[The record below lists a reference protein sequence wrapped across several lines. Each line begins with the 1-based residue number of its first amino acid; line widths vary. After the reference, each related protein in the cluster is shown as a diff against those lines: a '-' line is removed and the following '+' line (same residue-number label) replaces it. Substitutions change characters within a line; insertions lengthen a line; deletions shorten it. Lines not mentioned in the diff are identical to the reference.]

1 MSAMTQALSLYR
13 RGVVATEQNHEGGR
27 KPDRRRHAK
36 NIPGEFDELEALGQ
50 EGLLGGVAHGG
61 SLESRLGDPK
71 QLPRVTQLQLRQERL
86 VLVRQHVLRLHPHII
101 L

>member
-1 MSAMTQALSLYR
+1 MK
-13 RGVVATEQNHEGGR
+13 EGRSQTGADML
-27 KPDRRRHAK
+27 KYL
-36 NIPGEFDELEALGQ
+36 PGEFDELEALGQ

-86 VLVRQHVLRLHPHII
+86 VLVRQHVLRLHPHIT